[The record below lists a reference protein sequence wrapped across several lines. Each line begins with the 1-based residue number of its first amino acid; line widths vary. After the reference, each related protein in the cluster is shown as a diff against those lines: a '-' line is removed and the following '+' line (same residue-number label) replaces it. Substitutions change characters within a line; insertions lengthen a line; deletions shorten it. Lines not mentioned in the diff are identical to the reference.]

1 MHRAANAYCA
11 IYLVLLY
18 YHRHRGICTVGAID
32 LNSKTGSIDAITA
45 ATGEQAALLN
55 KAVAQVY
62 IQTYIH
68 IISNYCENAIP
79 P

>member
-32 LNSKTGSIDAITA
+32 CLSSHYLGAWPAWSSHGNVHIR
-45 ATGEQAALLN
+45 E
-55 KAVAQVY
+55 KAVY
-62 IQTYIH
+62 IKLYY
-68 IISNYCENAIP
+68 NLKYMCG
-79 P
+79 